1 MPLVIMAGREDKVVK
16 AGGQSRRL
24 HEEVPH
30 SSIRLVP
37 NVGHML
43 HYAVP
48 EEVVAAIETVFGRV
62 AGAPRAGTTGM
73 KRRRHFPEPTRN
85 TPG

>member
-62 AGAPRAGTTGM
+62 AGAPRVPA
-73 KRRRHFPEPTRN
+73 RRERGGDVTSEPTRN